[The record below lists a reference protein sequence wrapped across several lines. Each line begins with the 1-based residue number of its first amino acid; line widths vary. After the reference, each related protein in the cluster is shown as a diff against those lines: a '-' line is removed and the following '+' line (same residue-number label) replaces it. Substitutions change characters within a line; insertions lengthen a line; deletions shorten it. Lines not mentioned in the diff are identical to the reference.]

1 MTRSYR
7 KNTLRTFK
15 NTISRFA
22 AVFAI
27 VALGVGFL
35 AGLNATPIDMKE
47 SMERYMDDGN
57 FYDLRVVS
65 TLGLTEEDVAALSQV
80 DGVRQVQP
88 GYSADLLVE
97 VGGDT
102 VVSRAH
108 SLPAPDNN
116 TINRLNLVEG
126 RLPEK
131 SGECVVEA
139 SSTKR
144 QQTYPVGTKLVVGK
158 ANEDLDTKLNTT
170 EYTVVGIVHNANYFS
185 FEREP
190 ASVGNGTV
198 KLVFYIPQQDF
209 AYEAYT
215 EVYLTAD
222 GALEQDSLG
231 DAYQTNIDTV
241 KANVEA
247 IADARCE
254 ARYNGIIADART
266 ELDDAWAEYNDAKAE
281 ADQQLADAA
290 AELAD
295 GKQQLA
301 DGQKEVADGERQYTD
316 GLNELTANEAQLNDG
331 AAQLADAEAQLRGA
345 EAQLQAGEEELA
357 ANAPRLEAARKQ
369 LENGQ
374 AQYEAGLQQ
383 YNDGLAQLD
392 AAEQQLADAKAQLDA
407 NADAYQQGID
417 TLAAQMGVDAAQLDD
432 FIGWLAQNCDA
443 NGTQP
448 PKTVEELWQAI
459 QDYGG
464 LTLPDSLTQEQ
475 VEAIRVQASNLL
487 DVLDAIPADTL
498 PEEQQQRL
506 QEAKDH
512 ITAVAD
518 AADPAAMR
526 TALQAALDWAN
537 DSANELPEPIR
548 DALTAAIQNWW
559 SSLPDDNK
567 AQLDELVSGVGQL
580 TQYRLGLLQYEKGA
594 AQLAAGRAELEANAP
609 KLAAAKAQL
618 DDGWQQYYD
627 GLAQY
632 QDGQKQ
638 LADARAQL
646 EDGWAT
652 LQDKKVQLADARRQI
667 SDAKGQLSDA
677 RKQLDDAKA
686 TIAENL
692 QKLRDGEIEYED
704 AKAEA
709 EEALADARAQIE
721 DGEAALNDVE
731 YPTWYVWD
739 RSKNVSYASFTAN
752 VDKLTAI
759 TTIFPVF
766 FFLVAALV
774 VSTTMTRMV
783 EEERLQIGTLKALGY
798 SGAAIM
804 QKYLLYAFTAAAAG
818 TMAGLAV
825 GFKAFPSII
834 WSAYEMMY
842 YMPAIATPWR
852 LSQALFAGG
861 TLIVLTVGI
870 TALACRTTLQENPA
884 ALMLPRAPKAGKR
897 ILLERITPL
906 WRRLPFS
913 WKVTCRNLLRYKKRF
928 WMTVVGVAGCT
939 SLLVAGFGI
948 SDSLNSIITKQYG
961 DIYHYDLM
969 TIVTKQEATESGP
982 VYEYLYNKEHADD
995 SLTVAMES
1003 TRQDGP
1009 DGEMDVYLMV
1019 PADVDKF
1026 ADFADLHER
1035 ISRKAV
1041 PLGEQ
1046 GVVVTEKLA
1055 KTLGIKAGDTITL
1068 TNSDD
1073 LTADFT
1079 VSGVCEHYV
1088 SNYVYIS
1095 PAVYEAG
1102 FGEAPSYNAILSIL
1116 PEDTEKTRNTISAD
1130 LLAMD
1135 NVASLNFTQDN
1146 VTQVLN
1152 MLNSID
1158 AVVVLIIVCAASLA
1172 FVVLYN
1178 LSNINIAERVKEIAT
1193 IKVLGFYD
1201 PEVYAYVNRESVAL
1215 TLIGTLFGLVGG
1227 IALHSFV
1234 ISTVEVDAVMF
1245 GREIYAKSFLYA
1257 IALTLLFSALVNLVM
1272 QRLLKRIS
1280 MVESMKAPE

>member
-15 NTISRFA
+15 STASRFA

-57 FYDLRVVS
+57 FYDLRIVS
-65 TLGLTEEDVAALSQV
+65 TLGLTDEDVDALRQV
-80 DGVRQVQP
+80 EGVRQVQP

-97 VGGDT
+97 VEGDT
-102 VVSRAH
+102 VVSRVH
-108 SLPAPDNN
+108 SLPAPENN
-116 TINRLNLVEG
+116 TINQLNLVEG

-131 SGECVVEA
+131 SGECVIEA
-139 SSTKR
+139 SYTKKQSTY
-144 QQTYPVGTKLVVGK
+144 TVGTKLVVDK
-158 ANEDLDTKLNTT
+158 ANEDLDTKLSTT

-198 KLVFYIPQQDF
+198 KLVFYIPQRDF

-215 EVYLTAD
+215 EVYLTAE

-254 ARYNGIIADART
+254 ARYDGIIADARA
-266 ELDDAWAEYNDAKAE
+266 ELDDAWAEYNDAKAD

-301 DGQKEVADGERQYTD
+301 DGQKEVDDGERQYAD
-316 GLNELTANEAQLNDG
+316 GLIELTSNEALLNDG
-331 AAQLADAEAQLRGA
+331 AAQLADAEAKLKDA
-345 EAQLQAGEEELA
+345 EAQLQAGEDELA
-357 ANAPRLEAARKQ
+357 ANAPKLEAARKQ
-369 LENGQ
+369 LEDGQ
-374 AQYEAGLQQ
+374 AQYEAGLKQ
-383 YNDGLAQLD
+383 YNDGLAQIET
-392 AAEQQLADAKAQLDA
+392 AEKQLADAKAQLDA
-407 NADAYQQGID
+407 NADAYQQGI
-417 TLAAQMGVDAAQLDD
+417 AAFAEKLGVDAAQVDA

-448 PKTVEELWQAI
+448 PQTVEELWQAI
-459 QDYGG
+459 QNYGG
-464 LTLPDSLTQEQ
+464 LTIPAGLTQEQ
-475 VEAIRVQASNLL
+475 VDVIRAQANDLLAAI
-487 DVLDAIPADTL
+487 DEIPADTL

-506 QEAKDH
+506 QEARTY
-512 ITAVAD
+512 IAAVAD
-518 AADPAAMR
+518 AADPAAMQ
-526 TALQAALDWAN
+526 TALQNAVDWVRQFA
-537 DSANELPEPIR
+537 PE
-548 DALTAAIQNWW
+548 
-559 SSLPDDNK
+559 LPDDIRDKLNAAVEAWWASLPEDSK
-567 AQLDELVSGVGQL
+567 AQLEELVSGVGQL
-580 TQYRLGLLQYEKGA
+580 TQYRLGLLQYEQGA
-594 AQLAAGRAELEANAP
+594 AQLAAARAELEANAP
-609 KLAAAKAQL
+609 KLATAKAQL
-618 DDGWQQYYD
+618 DDGWKQYYD

-632 QDGQKQ
+632 EDGKKQ
-638 LADARAQL
+638 LAAARAQL

-667 SDAKGQLSDA
+667 DDAKGQLSDA
-677 RKQLDDAKA
+677 RKKLDDAKI

-704 AKAEA
+704 AKVEA
-709 EEALADARAQIE
+709 EKALADARAQIE

-759 TTIFPVF
+759 ATIFPVF
-766 FFLVAALV
+766 FFMVAALV

-804 QKYLLYAFTAAAAG
+804 QKYLIYAFTAAAAG
-818 TMAGLAV
+818 TVAGLAV

-842 YMPAIATPWR
+842 YMPSIATPWR
-852 LSQALFAGG
+852 LSQALLAGG
-861 TLIVLTVGI
+861 TLILLTVGI

-928 WMTVVGVAGCT
+928 WMTVIGVAGCT
-939 SLLVAGFGI
+939 SLLVAGFGL

-969 TIVTKQEATESGP
+969 TIVTKQEVTESGP
-982 VYEYLYNKEHADD
+982 VYDYLYNKETVTD

-1009 DGEMDVYLMV
+1009 NGEMDVYLMV
-1019 PADVDKF
+1019 PQDVDKF
-1026 ADFADLHER
+1026 AEFADLHER
-1035 ISRKAV
+1035 LSRKAV
-1041 PLGEQ
+1041 PLGQQ
-1046 GVVVTEKLA
+1046 GVVVTEKMA
-1055 KTLGIKAGDTITL
+1055 KTLGVKAGDTITL

-1073 LTADFT
+1073 KTADFT

-1088 SNYVYIS
+1088 SNYVYLS

-1102 FGEAPSYNAILSIL
+1102 FGEAPAYNAIMSIL
-1116 PEDTEKTRNTISAD
+1116 PEDTQEARDTLSAD

-1146 VTQVLN
+1146 VNQVLN

-1158 AVVVLIIVCAASLA
+1158 AVIVLIIVCAASLA

-1215 TLIGTLFGLVGG
+1215 TLIGTLLGLAGG

-1234 ISTVEVDAVMF
+1234 ITTVEVDAVMF
-1245 GREIYAKSFLYA
+1245 GRQIYPQSFAYA
-1257 IALTLLFSALVNLVM
+1257 IALTLLFSTLVNLVM
-1272 QRLLKRIS
+1272 QRLLKHIS